1 MGTPQTN
8 ANLALSYCAPKI
20 TKGSFKDA
28 TENQER
34 IVPKQLVK
42 QGKLSTFARGK
53 LQNIGEY

>member
-1 MGTPQTN
+1 MN
-8 ANLALSYCAPKI
+8 VNLALSYCAPKI
-20 TKGSFKDA
+20 TKGSFEDA